1 MYCDIRLESVENGF
15 ILRYTEKRKNGNDE
29 YAMPMMNS
37 KELVYQ
43 EDQLDQAVAKIKEL
57 RSKKEKKDY

>member
-15 ILRYTEKRKNGNDE
+15 ILRYTEKKKNGNDE
-29 YAMPMMNS
+29 YAMPMMKS